1 MTNEQR
7 LIEDFVSGKIDLYE
21 VQSQLNIDAANEER
35 EQKTYQDRVLNKL
48 SQNYGVARS
57 PEEIL
62 LEKER
67 FDTII
72 RVLQKLKNAI
82 PEDLWHVMVQ
92 VAVCNKTQTAIAR
105 ELKVN
110 KSTISRKIKK
120 AVLLASRLVSTS
132 EYKECFVKSSEKE
145 ADTPE
150 IKIKYPADF
159 ISGSHCQM
167 HEYLN
172 NSFGD
177 VGTLCGGY
185 CGRYCTNR
193 FMKGTN
199 L

>member
-7 LIEDFVSGKIDLYE
+7 LIEDYVSGKIDLYE

-35 EQKTYQDRVLNKL
+35 EQKTYQDRVLNRL

-57 PEEIL
+57 PEETL

-72 RVLQKLKNAI
+72 RVLHRLKTSMPDEWWYIITQIAI
-82 PEDLWHVMVQ
+82 HG
-92 VAVCNKTQTAIAR
+92 KTQEQLAK
-105 ELKVN
+105 ELN
-110 KSTISRKIKK
+110 ISQPMVSKKLKK
-120 AVLLASRLVSTS
+120 AVLLASRIVS
-132 EYKECFVKSSEKE
+132 YKEYQTCFIKPSEME

-193 FMKGTN
+193 FMKGSV
-199 L
+199 